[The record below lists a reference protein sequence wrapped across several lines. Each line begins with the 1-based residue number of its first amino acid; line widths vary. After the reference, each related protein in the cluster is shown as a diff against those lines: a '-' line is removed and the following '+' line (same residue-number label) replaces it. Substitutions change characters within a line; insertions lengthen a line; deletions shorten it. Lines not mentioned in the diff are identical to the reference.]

1 MIRYKIDISQK
12 ECDALIEMQLKH
24 SVSRGIQNFFRIVMA
39 ILAIALL
46 YCTFFLRQ
54 TTESKILGIVS
65 AAFFLWFAAVGMIAY
80 QKFLL
85 KKVQNK
91 LDKRATFGEREYG
104 FDQDGVIVWTDFSY
118 SELQWEA
125 FKNWGIFKDYIY
137 LIYEMSVDGD
147 ARYVTHINLDES
159 IPAHGEG
166 KIKLPV
172 SVPDK
177 GKCYLRVILLSE
189 KWHTAYAAGYV
200 TGI

>member
-24 SVSRGIQNFFRIVMA
+24 SVSRGIQNFFRIVLA
-39 ILAIALL
+39 ILANALL

-65 AAFFLWFAAVGMIAY
+65 AAFFLWFATVGMIAY

-137 LIYEMSVDGD
+137 LTTIAEQRIFV
-147 ARYVTHINLDES
+147 RKDE
-159 IPAHGEG
+159 
-166 KIKLPV
+166 
-172 SVPDK
+172 
-177 GKCYLRVILLSE
+177 LSE
-189 KWHTAYAAGYV
+189 EDREELFDLLNANVKREEK
-200 TGI
+200 

>member
-91 LDKRATFGEREYG
+91 LDSEQHSVNENMDLIKMVLLCGLISAIANYNGRHLKIGEYLKITF
-104 FDQDGVIVWTDFSY
+104 I
-118 SELQWEA
+118 
-125 FKNWGIFKDYIY
+125 
-137 LIYEMSVDGD
+137 
-147 ARYVTHINLDES
+147 
-159 IPAHGEG
+159 
-166 KIKLPV
+166 
-172 SVPDK
+172 
-177 GKCYLRVILLSE
+177 
-189 KWHTAYAAGYV
+189 
-200 TGI
+200 

>member
-24 SVSRGIQNFFRIVMA
+24 SVSRGIQNFFRIVLA

-65 AAFFLWFAAVGMIAY
+65 AAFFLWFATVGMIAY
-80 QKFLL
+80 Q
-85 KKVQNK
+85 K

-137 LIYEMSVDGD
+137 LTTIAEQRILV
-147 ARYVTHINLDES
+147 RKDE
-159 IPAHGEG
+159 
-166 KIKLPV
+166 
-172 SVPDK
+172 
-177 GKCYLRVILLSE
+177 LSE
-189 KWHTAYAAGYV
+189 EDREELFDLLNANIKREEK
-200 TGI
+200 

>member
-12 ECDALIEMQLKH
+12 ECDALIEIQLKH
-24 SVSRGIQNFFRIVMA
+24 SVSRGIQNFFRIVLA

-65 AAFFLWFAAVGMIAY
+65 AAFFLWIATVGMIAY

-137 LIYEMSVDGD
+137 LTTIAEQRILV
-147 ARYVTHINLDES
+147 RKDE
-159 IPAHGEG
+159 
-166 KIKLPV
+166 
-172 SVPDK
+172 
-177 GKCYLRVILLSE
+177 LSE
-189 KWHTAYAAGYV
+189 EDREELFDLLNANVKREEK
-200 TGI
+200 

>member
-91 LDKRATFGEREYG
+91 LDKRAIFGEREYG

-118 SELQWEA
+118 
-125 FKNWGIFKDYIY
+125 FKDYIY
-137 LIYEMSVDGD
+137 LTTIAEQRILV
-147 ARYVTHINLDES
+147 RKDE
-159 IPAHGEG
+159 
-166 KIKLPV
+166 
-172 SVPDK
+172 
-177 GKCYLRVILLSE
+177 LSE
-189 KWHTAYAAGYV
+189 EDREELFDLLNANVKR
-200 TGI
+200 